1 MSHAEQ
7 QKSEAAIP
15 PRTTESAHGIGG
27 VLKIAPYRRFWTAIA
42 ASALAD
48 WLGLLALTSAALWT
62 VDGDYMDHAAAVA
75 AVFVLRLLPSAL
87 VAPLAGQIVDRLDR
101 RWTMVAC
108 DVLRLGL
115 LVSVPLVDEPWWIL
129 AATALGG
136 IAGAFWGPA
145 RDATVPNL
153 VPRQRMATATQFNL
167 VTGYAAAPVAA
178 VAFIVL
184 ALVTRLLAPSVDTLD
199 SHPADLALYATAAVH
214 LLSALYVYLLHMPTR
229 GRSVSARRPNP
240 LVVLADGR
248 RVFGHSS
255 TSRGLVTGML
265 ALFLAGGVLVGLTPL
280 YTAELGAGNAAYG
293 TVFLAL
299 LAGVALGLL
308 WGPKVVPAFSRRR
321 LFGLAVITAGLV
333 LLVVGLVPNVV
344 VTVVLT
350 ALLGLVSG
358 VAWVTGYTMFGVG
371 VGEELRG
378 RAFAFV
384 QASVRLTLLV
394 GVVAGSLVAGAIGL
408 HTWTAADRFVFT
420 YNGSALTLAGAGLL
434 VALIGFGVLRSI
446 DDRRGIPLARDL
458 VDSARN
464 VDHVAGRPAAAT
476 GYFISLEGGEG
487 VGKSTQVEALAA
499 WIRGKGHE
507 VVVTREPGATE
518 IGKRLRAMLL
528 DVENTGI
535 DPRAE
540 ALLYAADRA
549 EHVATVIRP
558 ALERGAI
565 VITDRYVDS
574 SVAYQGAGRE
584 LGARE
589 IARVSR
595 WATDGLQP
603 DLTVLLDLDPEIG
616 HARFTEAPDR
626 LESEPQSFHH
636 LVRGAFLDLAA
647 ADPDRYLVVDAAQE
661 PDAVT
666 TAIRHRLDRELP
678 VSEQEKRQAEELARR
693 EAEEEARRQAE
704 RAQAEAEKQA
714 LIARLRA
721 ESEERQRF
729 AEQQRLAEEAA
740 RQAEVERIR
749 AEEEVRRRAEEQERL
764 AAEAQRLADEAKA
777 RAEAERVRLEEE
789 AARRAAEQKRLSE
802 EAERRAEEA
811 RVKAE
816 EEERVRDEQRKR
828 IEEETAL
835 RAERDREEAEA
846 ERKAEAERRKRAEE
860 ERKRRREEADAETA
874 RRREEAAAREAEAKR
889 KAEEREKAEEALRLA
904 EAERRAAE
912 AEASRAVV
920 AAAAAKARAAKE
932 AAALAKDDDEQSPS
946 GPHPTHGD
954 GPDDRNGHGRG
965 HDGKGRNGSGGG
977 ATGAVSAF
985 ADTAELAIVR
995 ARAVTEPVP
1004 GSEDDT
1010 QQIPKITLDTPR
1022 PAGAGADAAETRA
1035 LPTVDP
1041 AAHDETR
1048 ALPVADLGAAHR
1060 DGAADTADAQSLAD
1074 DLLGPWMGGDSA
1086 DGAGAG
1092 AADGDGNG
1100 DGDGGEQATPEPKR
1114 SRWRRSKS

>member
-108 DVLRLGL
+108 DVFRLGL
-115 LVSVPLVDEPWWIL
+115 LVSVPLVDELWWIL

-178 VAFIVL
+178 VLFIVL

-248 RVFGHSS
+248 RVFGHSP

-384 QASVRLTLLV
+384 QAAVRLTLLV

-408 HTWTAADRFVFT
+408 HTWTAADRYVFT
-420 YNGSALTLAGAGLL
+420 YNGSALTLAAP
-434 VALIGFGVLRSI
+434 ACSS
-446 DDRRGIPLARDL
+446 PSSASAC
-458 VDSARN
+458 SARSTT
-464 VDHVAGRPAAAT
+464 AAASRWPATSSTRPATSTTSPAARPT
-476 GYFISLEGGEG
+476 PPATS
-487 VGKSTQVEALAA
+487 SASRAA
-499 WIRGKGHE
+499 KASASPPRSRRSPRGSAARA
-507 VVVTREPGATE
+507 TRSSSPARPGATE

-616 HARFTEAPDR
+616 HARFTEAPTGSSPNR
-626 LESEPQSFHH
+626 RASTIWCAARSSTWPPPTRTATWSSTP
-636 LVRGAFLDLAA
+636 RRSRTPSPPRSATASTANCRCPSRRSARPKNWPAARPRKKPAARPNARRPKPRSRPSSPGCAPRARSASGSPSSSASPRRPPARPRSSGSAPRKRCAA
-647 ADPDRYLVVDAAQE
+647 APRSRSGW
-661 PDAVT
+661 P
-666 TAIRHRLDRELP
+666 P
-678 VSEQEKRQAEELARR
+678 KRSASPTRPR
-693 EAEEEARRQAE
+693 PG
-704 RAQAEAEKQA
+704 
-714 LIARLRA
+714 
-721 ESEERQRF
+721 
-729 AEQQRLAEEAA
+729 
-740 RQAEVERIR
+740 
-749 AEEEVRRRAEEQERL
+749 
-764 AAEAQRLADEAKA
+764 
-777 RAEAERVRLEEE
+777 
-789 AARRAAEQKRLSE
+789 
-802 EAERRAEEA
+802 
-811 RVKAE
+811 
-816 EEERVRDEQRKR
+816 RKPN
-828 IEEETAL
+828 ACGS
-835 RAERDREEAEA
+835 
-846 ERKAEAERRKRAEE
+846 RRKRRGAPPS
-860 ERKRRREEADAETA
+860 RSVSPRKPSGVPKRRASRPRKKSASATSSASASKRRPRCAPSATA
-874 RRREEAAAREAEAKR
+874 RRRRPSARPRPSAASAPRRSASAAARRPTRRPRGAARRRPLARRRPSARRRSGRRPRRPCGWPRPSAVPPRRKR
-889 KAEEREKAEEALRLA
+889 PARWSPRPP
-904 EAERRAAE
+904 RRPARPRKPRRWRTTTTSSRRRGPFRRTATGRTAAT
-912 AEASRAVV
+912 AMAAATTARGAT
-920 AAAAAKARAAKE
+920 AAAAAR
-932 AAALAKDDDEQSPS
+932 P
-946 GPHPTHGD
+946 
-954 GPDDRNGHGRG
+954 
-965 HDGKGRNGSGGG
+965 
-977 ATGAVSAF
+977 
-985 ADTAELAIVR
+985 VR
-995 ARAVTEPVP
+995 CR
-1004 GSEDDT
+1004 
-1010 QQIPKITLDTPR
+1010 
-1022 PAGAGADAAETRA
+1022 
-1035 LPTVDP
+1035 
-1041 AAHDETR
+1041 
-1048 ALPVADLGAAHR
+1048 
-1060 DGAADTADAQSLAD
+1060 
-1074 DLLGPWMGGDSA
+1074 
-1086 DGAGAG
+1086 
-1092 AADGDGNG
+1092 
-1100 DGDGGEQATPEPKR
+1100 R
-1114 SRWRRSKS
+1114 SRTPPNWRSCGPAR